1 MCSVSFDLTERQS
14 RLLEK
19 HVFSCTQYSASEHRQ
34 ICFQICLTGQKN
46 RAKSETN
53 EIQNSG
59 ELGSKKSPACLRPF
73 HTDRVECLGLF
84 KVCQSDERSPLA
96 MSKKKLEIYVD
107 LKRTKFVESLL
118 FVRRFM

>member
-59 ELGSKKSPACLRPF
+59 ELVLKNPLHVFAHFTPIVWNAWGYLRSA
-73 HTDRVECLGLF
+73 R
-84 KVCQSDERSPLA
+84 A
-96 MSKKKLEIYVD
+96 MKGPH
-107 LKRTKFVESLL
+107 
-118 FVRRFM
+118 